1 MLFTSKV
8 VSYGCKEERVK
19 DIKSFENILLKLNE
33 GIFFFKILLQNA
45 IDTKNWFE
53 TTKVKLDERYFNLIH
68 ILPVNKS
75 NLKKNVC
82 LLVRNIVIWQFW
94 ELFWD
99 WFKACKTSI
108 WNQCQKF
115 YDCTNINSLVLLVLQ
130 ASDITRS
137 NILSYSELNR

>member
-8 VSYGCKEERVK
+8 VSYGCKERRVK
-19 DIKSFENILLKLNE
+19 GIKSFENILLKLNE
-33 GIFFFKILLQNA
+33 CIFFFKILLQNA

-53 TTKVKLDERYFNLIH
+53 TTKVKLDETYFNLIH

-75 NLKKNVC
+75 NFKKNVR

-99 WFKACKTSI
+99 WFKAC
-108 WNQCQKF
+108 
-115 YDCTNINSLVLLVLQ
+115 
-130 ASDITRS
+130 
-137 NILSYSELNR
+137 

>member
-8 VSYGCKEERVK
+8 ASYGCKEERVK

-33 GIFFFKILLQNA
+33 CIFFFKILLQNA

-75 NLKKNVC
+75 NFLKKC
-82 LLVRNIVIWQFW
+82 SFT
-94 ELFWD
+94 
-99 WFKACKTSI
+99 C
-108 WNQCQKF
+108 
-115 YDCTNINSLVLLVLQ
+115 
-130 ASDITRS
+130 
-137 NILSYSELNR
+137 

>member
-8 VSYGCKEERVK
+8 VSYGCKEGRVK
-19 DIKSFENILLKLNE
+19 GIKSFENILLKLNE

-75 NLKKNVC
+75 NFKKNVC

>member
-8 VSYGCKEERVK
+8 VSYGCKEGRVK
-19 DIKSFENILLKLNE
+19 YIKSFENILLKLNE
-33 GIFFFKILLQNA
+33 CIFFFKILLQNG

-68 ILPVNKS
+68 LLPVNKS
-75 NLKKNVC
+75 NFKKNVR

-99 WFKACKTSI
+99 WFKAC
-108 WNQCQKF
+108 
-115 YDCTNINSLVLLVLQ
+115 
-130 ASDITRS
+130 
-137 NILSYSELNR
+137 

>member
-8 VSYGCKEERVK
+8 VSYGCKEGRVK
-19 DIKSFENILLKLNE
+19 GIKSFENILLKLNE
-33 GIFFFKILLQNA
+33 FIFFFKILLQNA

-75 NLKKNVC
+75 NLKKKNVR

-99 WFKACKTSI
+99 WFKAC
-108 WNQCQKF
+108 
-115 YDCTNINSLVLLVLQ
+115 
-130 ASDITRS
+130 
-137 NILSYSELNR
+137 